1 MADQQPFL
9 INPYESPSLSAG
21 KAAYETKKEYSGAS
35 KNAAARY
42 SSIDI
47 LRTLA
52 IQVMVLVHFSENLS
66 GYKLPITGFGAPL
79 FAFLSGV
86 SYFLWVAGQHAKGRS
101 DEEISKVSIRRGL
114 FVFGV
119 GVAFNVL
126 VWLPEETFNWDV
138 LTFIGSALL
147 VLNLARRMPV
157 PLIIFS
163 ALMILLVSPALRIQ
177 ADYPEYWLN
186 KYFEYD
192 FTLSDILSGYF
203 VTGYFPIF
211 PWLAFSLSGFV
222 TATLLFGEEEEPDQK
237 PSSTP
242 QFPRRMIIV
251 GASMFGVSMLALAV
265 RPYLPETIGTYL
277 LGGWTMFPTTI
288 EYALAMIGTSVLL
301 LGLLHWFVDLN
312 PRIDRRG
319 PLLDIAKTFSQYSL
333 TIYLLHHLVHIWPL
347 WIYTVAIGHED
358 PTELWMKAMTTPM
371 ALSLGVAFLVV
382 CFFLMRWIGPD
393 RRFGMEAWMR
403 WLCD

>member
-1 MADQQPFL
+1 M
-9 INPYESPSLSAG
+9 
-21 KAAYETKKEYSGAS
+21 
-35 KNAAARY
+35 RY
-42 SSIDI
+42 PSIDI

-66 GYKLPITGFGAPL
+66 GYTPPITGFGAPL

-86 SYFLWVAGQHAKGRS
+86 SYFLWAAGQQAKGRT
-101 DEEISKVSIRRGL
+101 EEDISKVSIRRGL

-119 GVAFNVL
+119 GVTFNVL

-147 VLNLARRMPV
+147 VLNIARRMPV
-157 PLIIFS
+157 PLLIFT
-163 ALMILLVSPALRIQ
+163 AATILLVSPALRIQ
-177 ADYPEYWLN
+177 ADYSEFWVN
-186 KYFEYD
+186 GYFEYD
-192 FTLSDILSGYF
+192 FTLSDILSGYL

-211 PWLAFSLSGFV
+211 PWLAFSLAGFV
-222 TATLLFGEEEEPDQK
+222 TATLLFNDEEEPEQK
-237 PSSTP
+237 YPVTP
-242 QFPRRMIIV
+242 QFPRRMFLV
-251 GASMFGVSMLALAV
+251 GVGLLGSGLIALGL
-265 RPYLPETIGTYL
+265 RSYLPETIESYL

-288 EYALAMIGTSVLL
+288 EYALAMIGADLILLSVL
-301 LGLLHWFVDLN
+301 HHFVDQN
-312 PRIDRRG
+312 PRINRRG
-319 PLLDIAKTFSQYSL
+319 PLLEIAKTFSQYSL

-347 WIYTVAIGHED
+347 WIYTVAIGNDD
-358 PTELWMKAMTTPM
+358 PTELWMKAMSTPM
-371 ALSLGVAFLVV
+371 ALGLAVVFLVG